1 MMATRTEPAGPP
13 TAAPGAP
20 AAGPAT
26 RRVHERLP
34 HRRWP
39 WALAAFLV
47 LVLVGGAAYVA
58 YRTPVLGVHT
68 VAVSATAGEVS
79 DEVRSEV
86 VAAAGVATDTPL
98 IAVDLQAVRQRVL
111 GVPQVA
117 AASVSRHWP
126 HQLSITITARSA
138 AAVTKANG
146 ALWLLDDTG
155 VPYLELTSAAA
166 PAGLLTIDLA
176 TPGAGD
182 PATLAGLAV
191 VGQLKAPIRDQVAS
205 VSAPSPYRVVLTLR
219 DGRVVVWGS
228 PDQGAK
234 KLQILPALL
243 AQPGHT
249 YDISDPDIAQVK

>member
-1 MMATRTEPAGPP
+1 MMATRTAVSAGPP
-13 TAAPGAP
+13 APSG
-20 AAGPAT
+20 GG
-26 RRVHERLP
+26 RLP
-34 HRRWP
+34 RRHWP
-39 WALAAFLV
+39 WVLAAFLV

-58 YRTPVLGVHT
+58 YRTPVLGVQT
-68 VAVSATAGEVS
+68 VAVSAADGEVA
-79 DEVRSEV
+79 DEVRGEV
-86 VAAAGVATDTPL
+86 LEAAGVATDTPL
-98 IAVDLQAVRQRVL
+98 ITVDLQSVRQRVL
-111 GVPQVA
+111 RVPQVA

-126 HQLSITITARSA
+126 HQLTITVTQRTP

-146 ALWLLDDTG
+146 ALWLLDATG
-155 VPYLELTSAAA
+155 VPYLKLTTASA

-191 VGQLKAPIRDQVAS
+191 VGQLEAPIRAQVAS

-234 KLQILPALL
+234 KMQILPAVL
-243 AQPGHT
+243 AQPGRT
-249 YDISDPDIAQVK
+249 YDISNPEMVGVR